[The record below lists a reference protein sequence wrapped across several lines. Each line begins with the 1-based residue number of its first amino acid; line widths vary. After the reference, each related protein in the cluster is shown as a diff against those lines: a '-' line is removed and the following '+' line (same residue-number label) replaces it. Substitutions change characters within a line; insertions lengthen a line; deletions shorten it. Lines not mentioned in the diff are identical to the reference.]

1 MKIYRIALPLPFDDI
16 PVEEGERKVDYSL
29 QDYHI
34 QELDEKYGLKS
45 NLGSGMFGV
54 AYSTFDN
61 KVVKITTD
69 FQEFELAKSLIGD
82 NWQVHAPFARVYEA
96 YEIEEG
102 LGLYVI
108 VKERL
113 KKLSEE
119 EQNLFMLFT
128 DEFDGTVDKVTEEYA
143 DDMAFFEKFEEYYM
157 DVMNYGFADV
167 LNVGNIGWDEY
178 GNIKAFDPRMN

>member
-1 MKIYRIALPLPFDDI
+1 M
-16 PVEEGERKVDYSL
+16 
-29 QDYHI
+29 
-34 QELDEKYGLKS
+34 
-45 NLGSGMFGV
+45 
-54 AYSTFDN
+54 
-61 KVVKITTD
+61 
-69 FQEFELAKSLIGD
+69 
-82 NWQVHAPFARVYEA
+82 
-96 YEIEEG
+96 
-102 LGLYVI
+102 YVI

-178 GNIKAFDPRMN
+178 GNVKAFDPRANQF